1 MNLQQ
6 IRYFLA
12 IIEEQNFTRAAK
24 RCRVAQPSLTEAIH
38 RLEREIG
45 GSLFVRCVGLQRE
58 ALATDLALAVRPHL
72 ERAFASVQLAQE
84 AAVDFLRAKGHAAKQ
99 QNGTAAIDNISDL
112 ELTVGRSHA
121 PCGSG
126 PFEEAQG
133 EVR

>member
-45 GSLFVRCVGLQRE
+45 GILFVRCVGLQRE
-58 ALATDLALAVRPHL
+58 ALPTDLALAMRPHFQ
-72 ERAFASVQLAQE
+72 RAFASVQLAQE
-84 AAVDFLRAKGHAAKQ
+84 AAAHFLKVHSEAAKPR
-99 QNGTAAIDNISDL
+99 NGTAVIFDRSDL
-112 ELTVGRSHA
+112 EWSLA
-121 PCGSG
+121 A
-126 PFEEAQG
+126 E
-133 EVR
+133 